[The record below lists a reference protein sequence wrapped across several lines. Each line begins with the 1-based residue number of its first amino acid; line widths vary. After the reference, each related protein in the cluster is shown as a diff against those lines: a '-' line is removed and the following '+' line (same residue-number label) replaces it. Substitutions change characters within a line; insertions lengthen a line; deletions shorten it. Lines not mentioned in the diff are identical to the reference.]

1 MLLLLLLLL
10 VDGFTPVFM
19 LDKGRN
25 ELEEELFKLV
35 GLESTTPFESFKW
48 LRLDADG
55 LARPAP
61 CMLMFLSSSRFVD
74 ISIEE

>member
-1 MLLLLLLLL
+1 MLF

-19 LDKGRN
+19 FDKGRN

-35 GLESTTPFESFKW
+35 GLVSTFESFKW
-48 LRLDADG
+48 FRLDADG

-61 CMLMFLSSSRFVD
+61 CMLMFLSSRRFVD